1 MTLIPIKDFF
11 ETKTRIKAALPAK
24 FSLLIENL
32 VEITFFQ
39 TINTV
44 KSLSYPFG
52 VISPSMSII
61 EQSKK
66 KGAVFTFCDTGKD
79 LNTGISDAIQE
90 LHETQPI
97 LIIMPDLPF
106 LKQEFFQNLFR
117 EASNEDVLI
126 IPSISSH
133 KDFGTA
139 ALYLRQPNL
148 IPFQFGKNSSRRFQ
162 KEANLKNLKYR
173 ILHYEPFARDID
185 TLNDVKYLKK
195 HLTMV
200 FDSDNFSRILEQMN
214 IMSI

>member
-11 ETKTRIKAALPAK
+11 DTKSRIKAALPAK
-24 FSLLIENL
+24 FSPLIENL

-39 TINTV
+39 TINTI

-61 EQSKK
+61 EQSKRL
-66 KGAVFTFCDTGKD
+66 GAVFTFCDTGKD
-79 LNTGISDAIQE
+79 LNTGISDAIQV
-90 LHETQPI
+90 LQETQSI

-106 LKQEFFQNLFR
+106 LKHEFFHNLFKETR
-117 EASNEDVLI
+117 DEDVLI

-148 IPFQFGKNSSRRFQ
+148 LSFQFGKNSSRRFQ
-162 KEANLKNLKYR
+162 KEADSRNLKYR
-173 ILHYEPFARDID
+173 ILHCEPFARDID

-200 FDSDNFSRILEQMN
+200 FDSDNFSRILEQM
-214 IMSI
+214 SIIRI

>member
-24 FSLLIENL
+24 FSSLIENL

-39 TINTV
+39 TINTI

-61 EQSKK
+61 KQSKK

-79 LNTGISDAIQE
+79 LNTAISDAVQE
-90 LHETQPI
+90 LHKEHPI

-106 LKQEFFQNLFR
+106 LNQEFFQHLFKETR
-117 EASNEDVLI
+117 DKDVLI

-133 KDFGTA
+133 RDFGTA
-139 ALYLRQPNL
+139 ALYLKQPSL
-148 IPFQFGKNSSRRFQ
+148 LSFQFGENSSRRFQ
-162 KEANLKNLKYR
+162 LEADSKNLEYR
-173 ILHYEPFARDID
+173 VLHYEPFARDLD

-200 FDSDNFSRILEQMN
+200 FDSDHLTRILEQLN
-214 IMSI
+214 IVET